1 MPLGEANS
9 RVVGADQ
16 KSQLKT
22 MQPIVEVGSIS
33 AIAAAS
39 SSVKS
44 SAILFSADKYTTTG
58 GIVSTEA

>member
-1 MPLGEANS
+1 VS
-9 RVVGADQ
+9 
-16 KSQLKT
+16 
-22 MQPIVEVGSIS
+22 GSIS

-58 GIVSTEA
+58 GIVSTEG